1 LASGSEEP
9 VVLHETN
16 NTVVWLSPSPVVA
29 KVSTRRESAAAL
41 VKEYEVA
48 SALAA
53 RGAPV
58 AQPLPD
64 SQPVAHASTGFM
76 VTLWRRLEAAPDA
89 VPSGSLVGESLR
101 AVHEALALCDIEL
114 PDFRVGV
121 SGARRALFDDQLM
134 AALGREDLAFLRRA
148 YESLSEQIELEAFVM
163 RPLHG
168 EPHDGN
174 RILNADGLRW
184 FDFENAC
191 RGPLEWDLTFVPVD
205 VRATFPDVDTDLLGL
220 LSVLNSALV
229 ATWCWVQAR
238 FPEMRRHGEHHL
250 EQVRLRWPSKG
261 PARRKS
267 DPGSAGHP
275 QLPAP

>member
-1 LASGSEEP
+1 VNPAVRAATEVGRSVGVRSDEP

-29 KVSTRRESAAAL
+29 KVTTRRDNAAAL

-58 AQPLPD
+58 AEPLPG
-64 SQPVAHASTGFM
+64 SRPVVHASSGFM
-76 VTLWRRLEAAPDA
+76 VTLWHRLEAEPGAEPL
-89 VPSGSLVGESLR
+89 GSVVGQSLR
-101 AVHEALALCDIEL
+101 AVHEAMALCEIAL
-114 PDFRVGV
+114 PDFRVGI
-121 SGARRALFDDQLM
+121 SGARRALLDDDLM

-148 YESLSEQIELEAFVM
+148 YESLFEDVEHQAFAM
-163 RPLHG
+163 QPLHG

-174 RILNADGLRW
+174 CILTAAGVRW

-191 RGPLEWDLTFVPVD
+191 RGPLEWDLTFVSAD
-205 VRATFPDVDTDLLGL
+205 VRAAFPDVDTDLLDR
-220 LSVLNSALV
+220 LSTLTSALV

-250 EQVRLRWPSKG
+250 ELVRAGWPNG
-261 PARRKS
+261 GRRRS
-267 DPGSAGHP
+267 
-275 QLPAP
+275 